1 MGGGDD
7 AFDLDTFLAWQELP
21 VLVLYGRQTAEFV
34 QITAWDQIQQH
45 AVDGFHAPL
54 AQLLQLHEA
63 EGGTWHGE
71 VTGQTGILLLCP

>member
-1 MGGGDD
+1 M
-7 AFDLDTFLAWQELP
+7 DTFLAWQELP
-21 VLVLYGRQTAEFV
+21 VLVLYGRQTAEFA
-34 QITAWDQIQQH
+34 QITAWDEI
-45 AVDGFHAPL
+45 AEGVWEAKAPL